1 MSEEVNPLKPIK
13 VHLKSE
19 EEITEGYRDRLRRKQ
34 TKMDPHVFNRKID
47 EE

>member
-13 VHLKSE
+13 VHLKSD
-19 EEITEGYRDRLRRKQ
+19 EEITEAYRDRLRRRQ
-34 TKMDPHVFNRKID
+34 TKIDPHLFNRKID